1 MKYNNIQDFLNDL
14 EDRMDEIDAYQ
25 SRKSD
30 RSAIANSS
38 SIRSDSYKDDRRRY
52 RR

>member
-14 EDRMDEIDAYQ
+14 EDRMNEIDAYQ
-25 SRKSD
+25 SRKSE

-38 SIRSDSYKDDRRRY
+38 NIRSDRRNDDRRRY